1 MPKLAE
7 HLVVWT
13 IFLVAAAL
21 EVGGDATVR
30 RGLRGGGGAWIAA
43 GCLMLAVY
51 GLTVNMVRWDFSKLL
66 GVYVAV
72 FTLLSVLVGRFVFR
86 EDVAATT
93 WIGAGIIVA
102 GGLLI
107 QFGSA

>member
-1 MPKLAE
+1 MPKLGE
-7 HLVVWT
+7 SVVVWI
-13 IFLVAAAL
+13 IFFTAAAL

-30 RGLRGGGGAWIAA
+30 RGLRGSGAAWIAG
-43 GCLMLAVY
+43 GCIMLAVY
-51 GLTVNMVRWDFSKLL
+51 GLVVNIVRWDFSKLL

-72 FTLLSVLVGRFVFR
+72 FTLTSLLVGRFVLR
-86 EDVAATT
+86 EDVAPTT
-93 WIGAGIIVA
+93 WIGAGIIMA

>member
-1 MPKLAE
+1 MPKVSE
-7 HLVVWT
+7 HLLVWA
-13 IFLVAAAL
+13 IFLAAAAL
-21 EVGGDATVR
+21 EVGGDSIIR
-30 RGLRGGGGAWIAA
+30 RGLRGSGGGWIAL
-43 GCLMLAVY
+43 GCMMLAVY
-51 GLTVNMVRWDFSKLL
+51 GLVVNAVHWDFSKLI

-72 FTLLSVLVGRFVFR
+72 FTLTSVLVGRFVLR
-86 EDVAATT
+86 EDVAPTT